1 MVLMHEQL
9 IELEKLLELLRVS
22 CIAKVRRDGDLWDV
36 DTRALEGRLQR
47 LLLRHYWTA
56 PWRRA
61 NIVAG
66 YH

>member
-22 CIAKVRRDGDLWDV
+22 CIAKVRRDSDLWDV

-47 LLLRHYWTA
+47 LLLGHNWTA